1 MTVTARVLL
10 ESKAAEATQ
19 TKQIDSVGMRT
30 IIDKFTA
37 YNGDPAAQAL
47 TVYLVPASGAAGT
60 GNIQIVKTLQPG
72 ETYTFPE
79 IVGHILEAG
88 ASLNTLAA
96 KVGVINLRASGRVV
110 S

>member
-10 ESKAAEATQ
+10 ESKAAEASQ
-19 TKQIDSVGMRT
+19 TKQIDSAGLRT

-37 YNGDPAAQAL
+37 YNADPATQTL
-47 TVYLVPASGAAGT
+47 TVYLVPSAGSSGA
-60 GNIQIVKTLQPG
+60 GNVSVVKALQTG

-79 IVGHILEAG
+79 VVGHILEAG
-88 ASLNTLAA
+88 ASLNTLATKA
-96 KVGVINLRASGRVV
+96 GVVNIRASGRVV